1 MGGRLGT
8 LRSVKV
14 AVTLGAC
21 VMLTVQE
28 PVPLHPA
35 PRQLSNVES
44 LAATAVSVTLGLELN
59 GALHVLPQVIPV
71 GLEVTV
77 PLPVP
82 SFTTVRVKGWT
93 LKMAVTVRAWVTLT
107 VHGLVPLHPANPVTL
122 QPANI
127 KPLSAVA
134 VSVTLVLKAKRA
146 LHVLPQSI
154 PAGLLVT

>member
-28 PVPLHPA
+28 PVPLHPSPLQPA
-35 PRQLSNVES
+35 NVEP
-44 LAATAVSVTLGLELN
+44 LAATAASVTLVPELN
-59 GALHVLPQVIPV
+59 GALHVLPQVIPA

-82 SFTTVRVKGWT
+82 AFTIVRVKGWT

-107 VHGLVPLHPANPVTL
+107 VHVPVPLHPSPL
-122 QPANI
+122 QPANVE
-127 KPLSAVA
+127 PLSAVA
-134 VSVTLVLKAKRA
+134 VSVTLVLKSKRYYTCR
-146 LHVLPQSI
+146 HSQS
-154 PAGLLVT
+154 PL

>member
-59 GALHVLPQVIPV
+59 GALHVLPQVIPA

-77 PLPVP
+77 PLPAP
-82 SFTTVRVKGWT
+82 ALLTVRGNCWSVKVALT
-93 LKMAVTVRAWVTLT
+93 LLAAIIR
-107 VHGLVPLHPANPVTL
+107 
-122 QPANI
+122 
-127 KPLSAVA
+127 
-134 VSVTLVLKAKRA
+134 
-146 LHVLPQSI
+146 
-154 PAGLLVT
+154 